1 MDYNNVTFRQLFI
14 TGFFLIAPITLW
26 STVRIME
33 GYSKRNDILSLFLMG
48 IYALIYVVL
57 LYLALVKTS
66 SGEETEGKS
75 LFGNMQKTWS
85 NKKKTVIASIYV
97 VRYAIR
103 LTFFLYLFTLG
114 CQTLMLPEYSKV
126 IIAVPILLA
135 LFYMAGKGLRGYIGF
150 GEAGFA
156 GLIFCLAIFVICS
169 FGNAEFSRLSE
180 YASFGKDSSI
190 SYTIC
195 SVMSKGYLLV
205 TGLCMLEFILFLYLK
220 VKRRKRGML
229 VWTVSV
235 PVVFSVIASCFVVA
249 LLGGRFGFSG
259 KKELLNVVGAMKLPG
274 GANARIGLLACYMFV
289 LSGIMLMAVHAL
301 FICRFLLEEWQMFRF
316 ALPGKVDKSGEQE
329 KVQKDAKKQETQ
341 KKQENLEKQKNR
353 KAQKEWNGQ
362 KAQADQQNQT
372 ASLWIRGIVCL
383 GIFVLFLI
391 ACKIFEHYNAE
402 RIFMT
407 YLAAI
412 DIPLSV
418 LVPAFACRKKTNP
431 GKMAKMAAEII
442 GAFLV
447 VILVTGCSDKS
458 IEAVDYLRVII
469 VRESE
474 GAYSFDFVT
483 DSLESAQ
490 SANESEEKVYTVLA
504 DNLEQAC
511 RKYDVAH
518 DRALDLS
525 HVEYVVVS
533 SVDVLEQLYPE
544 LMDQFVTNYVEVICT
559 KKLYQGKESGS
570 IREYIASHYKGKC
583 LAAIEF

>member
-66 SGEETEGKS
+66 SGEGTEGKS

-156 GLIFCLAIFVICS
+156 GLVFCIAIFVICS

-249 LLGGRFGFSG
+249 LLGGKFGVSG

-316 ALPGKVDKSGEQE
+316 ALPGKSGEVAE
-329 KVQKDAKKQETQ
+329 PKKEQADK
-341 KKQENLEKQKNR
+341 KKQENR
-353 KAQKEWNGQ
+353 KEQKEWSGQ
-362 KAQADQQNQT
+362 KAQAVQQNQT

-504 DNLEQAC
+504 DNLNQAC
-511 RKYDVAH
+511 KKYDVAH

>member
-66 SGEETEGKS
+66 SGEGTEGKS

-135 LFYMAGKGLRGYIGF
+135 LFYMAGKELRGYIGF

-156 GLIFCLAIFVICS
+156 GLVFCLAIFVICS
-169 FGNAEFSRLSE
+169 FGNAEFFRLSE

-249 LLGGRFGFSG
+249 LLGGKFGVSG

-301 FICRFLLEEWQMFRF
+301 FICRFLLEEWQMFQF
-316 ALPGKVDKSGEQE
+316 ALSGKSGEVAE
-329 KVQKDAKKQETQ
+329 PKKEQADK
-341 KKQENLEKQKNR
+341 KKQENR
-353 KAQKEWNGQ
+353 KEQKEWSGQ
-362 KAQADQQNQT
+362 KAQAVQQNQT

-511 RKYDVAH
+511 KKYDVAH

>member
-66 SGEETEGKS
+66 SGEETERKS

-85 NKKKTVIASIYV
+85 KKKKTVIASIYV
-97 VRYAIR
+97 IRYAIR

-156 GLIFCLAIFVICS
+156 GLVFCLAIFVICS

-180 YASFGKDSSI
+180 YALFGKDSSI

-249 LLGGRFGFSG
+249 LLGGKFGVSG

-301 FICRFLLEEWQMFRF
+301 FICRFLLEEWQMFQF
-316 ALPGKVDKSGEQE
+316 ALPGKSGEFAE
-329 KVQKDAKKQETQ
+329 PKKEQADK
-341 KKQENLEKQKNR
+341 KKQENR
-353 KAQKEWNGQ
+353 KEQKEWSGQ
-362 KAQADQQNQT
+362 KAQAVQQNQT

-504 DNLEQAC
+504 DNLNQAC
-511 RKYDVAH
+511 KKYDVAH

>member
-66 SGEETEGKS
+66 LGEETEGKS
-75 LFGNMQKTWS
+75 LFGKMQKAWS

-103 LTFFLYLFTLG
+103 LTFFLYLFILG
-114 CQTLMLPEYSKV
+114 CQTLMLPEYSKG

-249 LLGGRFGFSG
+249 LLGGRFGLSG

-316 ALPGKVDKSGEQE
+316 TLPGKSGKVGELKKEQE
-329 KVQKDAKKQETQ
+329 
-341 KKQENLEKQKNR
+341 
-353 KAQKEWNGQ
+353 
-362 KAQADQQNQT
+362 DQS

-447 VILVTGCSDKS
+447 VIFVTGCSDKS

-490 SANESEEKVYTVLA
+490 AANESEEKVYTVLA

-511 RKYDVAH
+511 KKYDVAH